1 MRTKICTSLGALLL
15 FLAPL
20 GCSDPDAPSPEQPP
34 AEPEF
39 IDVTESTE
47 EHIEKETPGCYYNY
61 FRFQNASDHTVY
73 IGFATIYGWES
84 TVLYIRP
91 GEQAT
96 HWVVL
101 ERLPGIGLVDVLV
114 TDLSMMG
121 FIQFWVNAPAPN
133 EFPPLGGGKPGQQRW
148 LADDLDT
155 MALYSFY
162 EGLEYDSPRATP
174 KDPARWTFERFSDY
188 RVRWTYRITNEDH
201 DEAVRQTL
209 ERWAD
214 RDEEV
219 K

>member
-1 MRTKICTSLGALLL
+1 MRTKIGTSLGALLL

-34 AEPEF
+34 VGPEF
-39 IDVTESTE
+39 VDVGMSMEDNIDRER
-47 EHIEKETPGCYYNY
+47 PGQYYSY

-73 IGFATIYGWES
+73 FNIATIYGAEPQ
-84 TVLYIRP
+84 VPYIRP

-96 HWVVL
+96 TWVIL
-101 ERLPGIGLVDVLV
+101 ERLPGIGLIDVLM
-114 TDLSMMG
+114 TDLSMIG
-121 FIQFWVNAPAPN
+121 YIFFWVNAPAPG
-133 EFPPLGGGKPGQQRW
+133 EFPPLGGGKPGEQRW

-155 MALYSFY
+155 MAFYSFR

-174 KDPARWTFERFSDY
+174 KDPARWTFEQPSDY

-209 ERWAD
+209 IRWAEKD
-214 RDEEV
+214 DEE
-219 K
+219 